1 MDARDVIQR
10 SADMSGMVINS
21 YLSDLSDADLMRRP
35 GPGCNHLAW
44 QIGHLISS
52 EVGMLNS
59 LRPGAAPEL
68 PAGFAEKHSS
78 DTKDSD
84 DASLFCSKQEY
95 VDLLAKVRAASAA
108 TLATMT
114 DSDLE
119 QPAPEQFRQW
129 FPTVGSFY
137 LLIANHP
144 LMHAGQFV
152 PVRRALGKPVLI

>member
-1 MDARDVIQR
+1 MEAKDVIQR
-10 SADMSGMVINS
+10 SADMSEMVLIK
-21 YLSDLSDADLMRRP
+21 YLDDLTDAELMRRP

-52 EVGMLNS
+52 EAGMLNAV
-59 LRPGAAPEL
+59 RPGAAPGL
-68 PAGFAEKHSS
+68 PAGFSEKHSK

-84 DASLFCSKQEY
+84 DPSLFYTKQEY
-95 VDLLAKVRAASAA
+95 LVLFTKVRAASKDV
-108 TLATMT
+108 LAGMS

-119 QPAPEQFRQW
+119 QPGPEPYREW
-129 FPTVGSFY
+129 FPTMAAFY

-152 PVRRALGKPVLI
+152 PVRRALDKPVVI